1 MRNCIGIM
9 GVLSVQSTY
18 LVQSEF
24 LYRASAGALFLDF
37 FLKSS
42 RLKVCLPFVR
52 NAVGVGIFT
61 NRIVC
66 PEAIIQYCGQFFGL
80 GRRRQVEY

>member
-37 FLKSS
+37 FFEIF
-42 RLKVCLPFVR
+42 KVESLF
-52 NAVGVGIFT
+52 AVCT
-61 NRIVC
+61 QCRW
-66 PEAIIQYCGQFFGL
+66 
-80 GRRRQVEY
+80 RRHIYEPYRMS